1 MKIQSLSIHVPTG
14 KCFNNCKPCVSQMH
28 DSPYPN
34 RIGGAIEDDIEFS
47 SATRRVKEE
56 YIRRLQFAKDNGV
69 NTIILTGTGET
80 IQNKRFLKWFGEIN
94 KQIGFHWIELQTA
107 GNLLLYKEAK
117 SDGRTGDDFDFYTN
131 IAFMRTIGVSTISL
145 SLFDMFS
152 SELNAEITEMPKAHV
167 FDVDELCH
175 KIKQFNLNLRL
186 SLNIYRGYKD
196 YSISE
201 IFKRANELEA
211 DQITFRKLYE
221 SEDKSLKQNQWIRLQ
236 NADGV
241 LDRFF
246 DDLNAYIKA
255 NGVFLGKLP
264 FGGMKYSV
272 NDISVVTDD
281 NCMDNAEERVDPDV
295 YKYLILRPN
304 AKLYSDW
311 SFKSSLIF

>member
-28 DSPYPN
+28 DSPYLN
-34 RIGGAIEDDIEFS
+34 RIGNAIDDDIDFT
-47 SATRRVKEE
+47 SATRRAKEE

-69 NTIILTGTGET
+69 NTIILTGIGEA
-80 IQNKRFLKWFGEIN
+80 IQNKKFLKWLGEVM

-107 GNLLLYKEAK
+107 GNLLLYKEK
-117 SDGRTGDDFDFYTN
+117 SDVKTGDDFDFYSN
-131 IAFMRTIGVSTISL
+131 IAFMRAIGVSTVSL

-152 SELNAEITEMPKAHV
+152 SDINAEITEMPKAHR
-167 FDVDELCH
+167 FEIDELCH

-196 YSISE
+196 HSISE
-201 IFKRANELEA
+201 IFERANELEA

-221 SEDKSLKQNQWIRLQ
+221 SDDKSLKQNQWIRLQ
-236 NADGV
+236 NTDGF

-246 DDLNAYIKA
+246 DDLNAYIKE

-272 NDISVVTDD
+272 NDISVVIDD
-281 NCMDNAEERVDPDV
+281 NCMDNAEERVDLDV

-304 AKLYSDW
+304 CKLYSDW
-311 SFKSSLIF
+311 TYKASLIF